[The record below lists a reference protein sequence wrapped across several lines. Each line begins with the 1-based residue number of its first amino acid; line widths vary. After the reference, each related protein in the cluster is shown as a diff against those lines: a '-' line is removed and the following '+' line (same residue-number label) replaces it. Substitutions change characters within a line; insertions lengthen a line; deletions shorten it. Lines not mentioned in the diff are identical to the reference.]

1 MITKVFTTHLDR
13 NLIVTMV
20 MNEIKDEDDDIDKYK
35 LVFIGSNREE
45 FSFNIFRKPLNFIS
59 AIYNG
64 EITLKEAEIS
74 HRNLEEKIEEL
85 KYKYEPKNV
94 KEKEEINGVLM
105 DANDMLKYREKIIE
119 AFRYGTF
126 SSENLKNQM
135 LLLIIMC

>member
-1 MITKVFTTHLDR
+1 
-13 NLIVTMV
+13 

-64 EITLKEAEIS
+64 EIKLKEAEIS

-135 LLLIIMC
+135 LLLIIMR